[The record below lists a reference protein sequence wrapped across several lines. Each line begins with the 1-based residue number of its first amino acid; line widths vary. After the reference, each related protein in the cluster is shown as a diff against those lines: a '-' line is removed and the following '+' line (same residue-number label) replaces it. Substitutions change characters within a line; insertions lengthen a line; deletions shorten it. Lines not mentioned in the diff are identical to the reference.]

1 MDLIT
6 LTMLV
11 VLVVS
16 SERLILWRSEIFG
29 GISNEISVLLDE
41 STLPRDMKGITF
53 GRDSQLCWF
62 QNFVLQQKATW
73 QRERRIPRRWCVWE
87 TQRTTGQTKKKS
99 WGWGCRRRSE
109 KMVCSK
115 RSNFCDVWQ
124 PRLTYWAD
132 RALR

>member
-1 MDLIT
+1 VDLIT

-16 SERLILWRSEIFG
+16 SERLILWRSEVFG

-62 QNFVLQQKATW
+62 QNFVLQQKVT
-73 QRERRIPRRWCVWE
+73 
-87 TQRTTGQTKKKS
+87 
-99 WGWGCRRRSE
+99 
-109 KMVCSK
+109 
-115 RSNFCDVWQ
+115 
-124 PRLTYWAD
+124 
-132 RALR
+132 